1 MQNLAGGGGDKVH
14 YKVHY
19 GKCGSGVY
27 HQQVAAHSSFQIT
40 DISGGLMQ
48 IPLEL

>member
-1 MQNLAGGGGDKVH
+1 MQNLPGGGGDKV
-14 YKVHY
+14 YY

-27 HQQVAAHSSFQIT
+27 HQKVAAHSSFQIT